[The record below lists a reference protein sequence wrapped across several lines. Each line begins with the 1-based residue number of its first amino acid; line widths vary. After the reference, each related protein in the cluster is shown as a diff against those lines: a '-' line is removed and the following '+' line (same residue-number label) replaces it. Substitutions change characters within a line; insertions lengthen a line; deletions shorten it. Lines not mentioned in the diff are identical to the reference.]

1 MNQLQIMCIAYAW
14 AYVKRVMFVFL
25 QNMLK
30 CLTLGVLNDLY
41 FYVSFPAMETTGI
54 LVAKILIFC
63 CMVLTHLDRG
73 SSDVPQKM
81 DNVQHNTGTILI
93 LPEIILTFSSSQF
106 VLREKLQE

>member
-1 MNQLQIMCIAYAW
+1 
-14 AYVKRVMFVFL
+14 
-25 QNMLK
+25 MLK
-30 CLTLGVLNDLY
+30 CLTLGVLNALH

-54 LVAKILIFC
+54 LAAKILIFC

-73 SSDVPQKM
+73 TSDEPQKM

-106 VLREKLQE
+106 AFRKKVQA